1 MKLVGIEFHGFKSF
15 ADSADI
21 RFHDGITAI
30 VGPNGCG
37 KSNVADGLRWVLG
50 EQRPTAIRG
59 SRMEEAI
66 FQGTTR
72 RKPIHRAEVMLRLS
86 NEDHLLPVPYTEV
99 EIGRTVYTGG
109 EGEYRLNNT
118 LCRLRDIQDLCRD
131 TGLGTNAYAIIE
143 GRMVDAILSDKA
155 EERRAM
161 FEEAA
166 GIGRYKE
173 RRRIATRRLDEADA
187 DLARVDDLIS
197 EVATKVRS
205 LARQRGRAKRYLEM
219 RERKLALELAIAD
232 AELTRLQGRHSEID
246 IELESLTEARVRDA
260 TQIRTTEAEHES
272 LKTRLADLDRERADS
287 ARQLMAVRDRLAERE
302 RQRLLAEERGRNA
315 SARLDQLTAERRELE
330 ERQGTLRPEVERLR
344 EVVAERK
351 SGLSELRD
359 ELGRHE
365 IELAEVSERRQAM
378 EAAEAAVESERQ
390 TYRERRAQLQARGE
404 TARAEAEELGRRL
417 EAAERRLA
425 AASAALEEATQA
437 EEQAR
442 REAAGAEELHSQLSG
457 ELEGARER
465 LTGTRA
471 QQEELRGRQTALA
484 ERIQATAAL
493 IEDLTPLTTGE
504 EGLNPAA
511 QAALALADELGVRG
525 ILGRGIEVPEP
536 YADALEAFLGA
547 YMEGLIVDDAGA
559 AQRVRRWFL
568 DEYDGPGGL
577 VILPLDRLDPG
588 SGSDV
593 ELPPGFQVSGPAA
606 PWIRQ
611 LLRQVSLSGDMPAG
625 REAWI
630 GRRESLDAQGVLRLG
645 RPYAGGGLLARRAEL
660 ERLRA
665 QLAELESQN
674 QRVATELRGCEDQL
688 GSATAEVEQ
697 LTAERRRAEQDAGR
711 LAARAEAALERIA
724 RAREEAGTARESADR
739 LRQERAT
746 ALQRRTA
753 EQDALRN
760 LRAAGDETVPNPQ
773 ELAAV
778 RSQWEE
784 QRERVTEIQLTEARA
799 AAALDRAERELRS
812 QQGSLKDAG
821 ERSQRLEREAEELSG
836 TLTRSQEE
844 IESAAA
850 DLETLFEQRQS
861 SERGAREID
870 ERAEEMRLKVNE
882 LETLLRRAQQ
892 EERGHAERRHELE
905 LERMQIDADLKRTR
919 ERLEDEWGRPFEQLA
934 QEVEPADGDP
944 TALRGELTEIAGRLG
959 GIGLVNMLAEEEY
972 REEKERLEFL
982 EGQRADLAKARDDL
996 RNTIRQ
1002 INETASAAFLETL
1015 EQIRDNFK
1023 RTFAT
1028 LFQGGECD
1036 VWLESP
1042 DDPLDSPVEISA
1054 SPGGKRTQRIHLL
1067 SGGERALTALAL
1079 LFAIYLV
1086 KPSPFCVL
1094 DEVDAPL
1101 DETNIRRFVAML
1113 EEFKPSVQ
1121 FIVITHN
1128 PVTIEAADWIYGVTM
1143 EEPGVSKVVGVE
1155 FSEYAR
1161 GAVA

>member
-1 MKLVGIEFHGFKSF
+1 MRLVGIDFHGFKSF

-66 FQGTTR
+66 FQGTAR

-109 EGEYRLNNT
+109 ESEYRLNGT

-173 RRRIATRRLDEADA
+173 RRRIASRRLDEADA

-219 RERKLALELAIAD
+219 RERKLALELALAH
-232 AELTRLQGRHSEID
+232 AELTRLQSRHAEID
-246 IELESLTEARVRDA
+246 TELESLAEARVRDT
-260 TQIRTTEAEHES
+260 TQIRTSEAEHES
-272 LKTRLADLDRERADS
+272 LKTRLVDLERERADS

-302 RQRLLAEERGRNA
+302 RERLLAEERGRNA
-315 SARLDQLTAERRELE
+315 SARLDQLSVERRELE
-330 ERQGTLRPEVERLR
+330 EQQETLRTEVERLR
-344 EVVAERK
+344 EVVSERK
-351 SGLSELRD
+351 SGLGVLRG
-359 ELGRHE
+359 ELGRQE

-390 TYRERRAQLQARGE
+390 AYRERRAQLQARGE
-404 TARAEAEELGRRL
+404 AARAEAEELARRL
-417 EAAERRLA
+417 EDAERR
-425 AASAALEEATQA
+425 AASASATQEEASQA

-442 REAAGAEELHSQLSG
+442 QEAERAEERHRQLSG
-457 ELEGARER
+457 ELERARDR
-465 LTGTRA
+465 LTGIQA
-471 QQEELRGRQTALA
+471 QQEELRGRQAALA
-484 ERIQATAAL
+484 ARIQATAAL

-504 EGLNPAA
+504 EGLNPAV
-511 QAALALADELGVRG
+511 QAALALADELGVLG
-525 ILGRGIEVPEP
+525 VLGRGIEVPEAF
-536 YADALEAFLGA
+536 ADGLEAYLGP
-547 YMEGLIVDDAGA
+547 YMEGLIVDDGA
-559 AQRVRRWFL
+559 AAHRVRRWFL
-568 DEYDGPGGL
+568 EEYDGPGGL
-577 VILPLDRLDPG
+577 VILPLDRLEPDAG
-588 SGSDV
+588 SAQA
-593 ELPPGFQVSGPAA
+593 LPPGFRVSGPGA
-606 PWIRQ
+606 PWIKH
-611 LLRQVSLSGDMPAG
+611 LLRDVSLRGDAP
-625 REAWI
+625 ESTEVWI
-630 GRRESLDAQGVLRLG
+630 GRRESLDAHGVLRLG

-665 QLAELESQN
+665 QLAELESEAA
-674 QRVATELRGCEDQL
+674 RVTTQLRGCEDRA
-688 GSATAEVEQ
+688 GPASAEVER
-697 LTAERRRAEQDAGR
+697 LMAERRESEEDAGR
-711 LAARAEAALERIA
+711 LGARAEAAAERIT
-724 RAREEAGTARESADR
+724 RAQEESRTARESVDR
-739 LRQERAT
+739 LRQERAA
-746 ALQRRTA
+746 ALKRRTA
-753 EQDALRN
+753 EQDALRT
-760 LRAAGDETVPNPQ
+760 LRPAGDGTVPDPE

-778 RSQWEE
+778 RSEWEGL
-784 QRERVTEIQLTEARA
+784 RERVTEVQLNEARA

-812 QQGSLKDAG
+812 QQGSLKDAAD
-821 ERSQRLEREAEELSG
+821 RSQRLSRESEELSE
-836 TLTRSQEE
+836 TLTRSQDE
-844 IESAAA
+844 IEGAAS
-850 DLETLFEQRQS
+850 DLETLFDEREG
-861 SERGAREID
+861 SERGAREMD

-882 LETLLRRAQQ
+882 LEALLRRAQQ

-905 LERMQIDADLKRTR
+905 LERMQIDAELKRTR

-934 QEVEPADGDP
+934 QEVEPAEGDP
-944 TALRGELTEIAGRLG
+944 AALRVELTEIAGRLG

-982 EGQRADLAKARDDL
+982 EGQRADLGKARDDL

-1015 EQIRDNFK
+1015 EQIRANFT

-1042 DDPLDSPVEISA
+1042 DDLLDSPVEISA

>member
-1 MKLVGIEFHGFKSF
+1 MKLVGIDFHGFKSF

-66 FQGTTR
+66 FQGTAR
-72 RKPIHRAEVMLRLS
+72 RKPIHRAEVILRLS
-86 NEDHLLPVPYTEV
+86 NEDHLLPVPYEEV

-109 EGEYRLNNT
+109 DSEYRLNGT

-131 TGLGTNAYAIIE
+131 TGLGANAYAIIE

-173 RRRIATRRLDEADA
+173 RRRIAARRLDEADA

-197 EVATKVRS
+197 EVGTKVRS

-219 RERKLALELAIAD
+219 RERKLALELALAH
-232 AELTRLQGRHSEID
+232 AELAKLQGRHRD
-246 IELESLTEARVRDA
+246 IEAELESLAEARVRDA

-272 LKTRLADLDRERADS
+272 LKTRLTDLERERADS
-287 ARQLMAVRDRLAERE
+287 ARRLMAVRDRLAERE
-302 RQRLLAEERGRNA
+302 RVRLLAEERVRNA
-315 SARLDQLTAERRELE
+315 SARLDQLSAERRELE
-330 ERQGTLRPEVERLR
+330 ERQETLRTEVDRLQ
-344 EVVAERK
+344 EVVEERK
-351 SGLSELRD
+351 SALSALRD
-359 ELGRHE
+359 ELARHE
-365 IELAEVSERRQAM
+365 IGLAEVSERRQAM

-390 TYRERRAQLQARGE
+390 AYRERRAQLQARGE
-404 TARAEAEELGRRL
+404 AARAEAKELDRRL
-417 EAAERRLA
+417 EDAERRLA
-425 AASAALEEATQA
+425 AASQARERAAQA
-437 EEQAR
+437 EDEAR
-442 REAAGAEELHSQLSG
+442 REAARAEERREQLAG
-457 ELEGARER
+457 ELGRGRER
-465 LTGTRA
+465 LTAA
-471 QQEELRGRQTALA
+471 QARQEELRGRQAALA
-484 ERIQATAAL
+484 ERIEATAAL
-493 IEDLTPLTTGE
+493 IEDLTPLTVGE
-504 EGLNPAA
+504 EGLNPAV
-511 QAALALADELGVRG
+511 QAALAQADRLGVRG
-525 ILGRGIEVPEP
+525 VLGRGIEVPEAF
-536 YADALEAFLGA
+536 ADGLEAYLGA
-547 YMEGLIVDDAGA
+547 YMEGLIVDDGA
-559 AQRVRRWFL
+559 AAHRVRRWFQ

-577 VILPLDRLDPG
+577 VILPLDRLDPYAG
-588 SGSDV
+588 IGV
-593 ELPPGFQVSGPAA
+593 ELPPGLRVSGPAA

-611 LLRQVSLSGDMPAG
+611 LLRGVSLRGDPPEG

-665 QLAELESQN
+665 QLAELESQS
-674 QRVATELRGCEDQL
+674 QSVKTELRACEDQL
-688 GSATAEVEQ
+688 GSATAEVQ
-697 LTAERRRAEQDAGR
+697 RLTAEARLAEEDAGR
-711 LAARAEAALERIA
+711 LAARAEAAAERIA
-724 RAREEAGTARESADR
+724 RAQDDSGTARETVDR
-739 LRQERAT
+739 LRQERAA
-746 ALQRRTA
+746 ALQRQTA
-753 EQDALRN
+753 EHDALRT
-760 LRAAGDETVPNPQ
+760 LRPASDTTAPDPE

-778 RSQWEE
+778 RDQWEV
-784 QRERVTEIQLTEARA
+784 QRERVTEIQLNEARA
-799 AAALDRAERELRS
+799 AAALDRAEREFRS
-812 QQGSLKDAG
+812 QQGSLRDADERLQRLG
-821 ERSQRLEREAEELSG
+821 RESDELNDTLARSQ
-836 TLTRSQEE
+836 QE

-850 DLETLFEQRQS
+850 DLETLFAERES
-861 SERGAREID
+861 SERGAREMD
-870 ERAEEMRLKVNE
+870 ERAEAMRLKVNE
-882 LETLLRRAQQ
+882 LETALRRAQQ

-934 QEVEPADGDP
+934 EEVEPADGEP
-944 TALRGELTEIAGRLG
+944 AALRAELTEIAGRLG

-972 REEKERLEFL
+972 REERERLEFL
-982 EGQRADLAKARDDL
+982 EDQRADLAKARDDL
-996 RNTIRQ
+996 RSTIRQ
-1002 INETASAAFLETL
+1002 INETASVAFLETL
-1015 EQIRDNFK
+1015 EQIRANFK

>member
-1 MKLVGIEFHGFKSF
+1 
-15 ADSADI
+15 
-21 RFHDGITAI
+21 
-30 VGPNGCG
+30 
-37 KSNVADGLRWVLG
+37 
-50 EQRPTAIRG
+50 
-59 SRMEEAI
+59 ME
-66 FQGTTR
+66 
-72 RKPIHRAEVMLRLS
+72 
-86 NEDHLLPVPYTEV
+86 
-99 EIGRTVYTGG
+99 
-109 EGEYRLNNT
+109 
-118 LCRLRDIQDLCRD
+118 
-131 TGLGTNAYAIIE
+131 
-143 GRMVDAILSDKA
+143 
-155 EERRAM
+155 
-161 FEEAA
+161 
-166 GIGRYKE
+166 
-173 RRRIATRRLDEADA
+173 
-187 DLARVDDLIS
+187 
-197 EVATKVRS
+197 S
-205 LARQRGRAKRYLEM
+205 LA
-219 RERKLALELAIAD
+219 
-232 AELTRLQGRHSEID
+232 
-246 IELESLTEARVRDA
+246 EARVRDA

-272 LKTRLADLDRERADS
+272 LKTRLADLERERSDS

-302 RQRLLAEERGRNA
+302 RERLLAEERGRNA
-315 SARLDQLTAERRELE
+315 SARLDQLSAERRELE
-330 ERQGTLRPEVERLR
+330 EQQDTLRAEVERLR
-344 EVVAERK
+344 EIVTARK
-351 SGLSELRD
+351 SALGALRD

-365 IELAEVSERRQAM
+365 IELADVSERRQAM

-390 TYRERRAQLQARGE
+390 AYRERRAQLQARGE
-404 TARAEAEELGRRL
+404 AARAEAEELARRL
-417 EAAERRLA
+417 EDAERRLA
-425 AASAALEEATQA
+425 SSSVALEEASQA
-437 EEQAR
+437 EELAR
-442 REAAGAEELHSQLSG
+442 REAGRAEERHEQLSG
-457 ELEGARER
+457 ELERARER
-465 LTGTRA
+465 LTGLQA
-471 QQEELRGRQTALA
+471 QQEELRGRRAALA

-493 IEDLTPLTTGE
+493 IEDLTPLTTDE
-504 EGLNPAA
+504 EGLNPAV
-511 QAALALADELGVRG
+511 QAALELADELRIRGV
-525 ILGRGIEVPEP
+525 LGRGIEVPEA
-536 YADALEAFLGA
+536 YADGLEAYLGA
-547 YMEGLIVDDAGA
+547 YMEGLVVDDADDA
-559 AQRVRRWFL
+559 HRVRRWFL

-577 VILPLDRLDPG
+577 VILPLDRLDPDADA
-588 SGSDV
+588 DV
-593 ELPPGFQVSGPAA
+593 ELPPGFKVSGPGT
-606 PWIRQ
+606 PWIRHMM
-611 LLRQVSLSGDMPAG
+611 REVSLRGDMPAG
-625 REAWI
+625 IEAWI

-660 ERLRA
+660 ERLRT
-665 QLAELESQN
+665 QLTELESESG
-674 QRVATELRGCEDQL
+674 RIATQLRDCEHQVDPA
-688 GSATAEVEQ
+688 SAEVER
-697 LTAERRRAEQDAGR
+697 LTAERRVSEEDAGR
-711 LAARAEAALERIA
+711 LAARAEAAAERIA
-724 RAREEAGTARESADR
+724 SAQEESATARESVDR
-739 LRQERAT
+739 LRQERAA
-746 ALQRRTA
+746 ALQRGTS
-753 EQDALRN
+753 EQDALRT
-760 LRAAGDETVPNPQ
+760 LRPAGDGTAPDPE
-773 ELAAV
+773 ELAVV
-778 RSQWEE
+778 RSEWER
-784 QRERVTEIQLTEARA
+784 QRERVTEIQLNEARA

-821 ERSQRLEREAEELSG
+821 ERLQRLGRESEGLSG

-844 IESAAA
+844 IEGAAS
-850 DLETLFEQRQS
+850 DLETLFDERES
-861 SERGAREID
+861 SERGAREMD

-882 LETLLRRAQQ
+882 LETLLRRAQH

-944 TALRGELTEIAGRLG
+944 VALRVELTEIAGRLG

-1015 EQIRDNFK
+1015 EQIRVNFK

-1042 DDPLDSPVEISA
+1042 DDLLDSPVEISA

-1128 PVTIEAADWIYGVTM
+1128 PVTIEAADWIHGVTM